1 MQKLVFY
8 VNYFGVPIFEEV
20 LAANGVA
27 LQRVDLGQPEAD
39 RQRIISQASVYQ
51 ISSGVND
58 IPEPLLARAPLLD
71 QADNLLLVSTVGAGY
86 DTVDV
91 AACTERGILVVNQ
104 SGGGNA
110 QAVVEHTLGMM
121 LCLSKRIIDSDR
133 HMRREDGISRHAYT
147 GRNVHGKTLGII
159 GFGNVGRQLTT
170 LCRRAFDMRVLVCDS
185 HRTPDE
191 VSPYGAELVS
201 LHDMLPQC
209 DFVAVCCSLT
219 DETRNMI
226 GATEFALMPPHAY
239 FITTARGGIH
249 DEQALITALE
259 RKQIAGAGVDVWDVE
274 PPPNNHPLLKMDNVV
289 ASPHIA
295 GATVESRLEASRRAA
310 DRIVALLRGNPP
322 ERVLNPEAWEAFRAR
337 FERIT
342 GCAPQEPAWA
352 R

>member
-1 MQKLVFY
+1 MNHVFY
-8 VNYFGVPIFEEV
+8 YNYYGRPVFAETLREHGITLTELRPDATE
-20 LAANGVA
+20 A
-27 LQRVDLGQPEAD
+27 EAD
-39 RQRIISQASVYQ
+39 AVIGRSHAYQ

-58 IPEPLLARAPLLD
+58 MPAHYQARAPLLD
-71 QADNLLLVSTVGAGY
+71 RAPNLLVVSAVGAGF
-86 DTVDV
+86 DTIDV
-91 AACTERGILVVNQ
+91 AACTERGILAINQ
-104 SGGGNA
+104 SGGANA
-110 QAVVEHTLGMM
+110 QAVVEHTLAMM
-121 LCLSKRIIDSDR
+121 LSLTTRLAEADHR
-133 HMRREDGISRHAYT
+133 MRRPGFISRHDYT
-147 GRNVHGKTLGII
+147 GSNIQGKTVGII
-159 GFGNVGRQLTT
+159 GYGHVGKQLARTCK
-170 LCRRAFDMRVLVCDS
+170 LAFDMRVLVCS
-185 HRTPDE
+185 GRQPDDDFVE
-191 VSPYGAELVS
+191 WTA